1 MFKFR
6 DLLFTPKCVSC
17 GSLGHDL
24 CTPCLLQTKPFLG
37 RSISNCTKVYCASP
51 YSGWVKDVLIEYK
64 NGNKNFGSV
73 IAQLLVR
80 TLDFAKLESS
90 RTVIPIP
97 SSQMK
102 IADRGFDTISQVCRE
117 LKRVRPEIQAL
128 GSCLTLRHL
137 VQDQVGLS
145 FAERQANMSSAFRAT
160 RPVVGD
166 VILIDDVVTTGA
178 TLMNAAKALKIAG
191 AKRVYCI
198 TLCGTPNSR

>member
-1 MFKFR
+1 
-6 DLLFTPKCVSC
+6 
-17 GSLGHDL
+17 
-24 CTPCLLQTKPFLG
+24 
-37 RSISNCTKVYCASP
+37 
-51 YSGWVKDVLIEYK
+51 LIEYK

-80 TLDFAKLESS
+80 TLDFAKVDSC

-97 SSQMK
+97 SSQLK
-102 IADRGFDTISQVCRE
+102 IADRGFDTMLQVCRE
-117 LKRVRPEIQAL
+117 LKRVRPELQVV
-128 GSCLTLRHL
+128 GNCLTLRHL

-145 FAERQANMSSAFRAT
+145 FTERQANMSSAFRAN